1 MAGRFKNNSNSS
13 APRPVFPFTAIVGQE
28 EMKLALLL
36 NVVAPSIGGVLVMGH
51 RGTGKSTAVRALAD
65 LLPPLTAVRGCAF
78 NCDPS
83 DAAALCDD
91 CRARL
96 QSGAQLRRERR
107 SVPVVELPLGAT
119 EDRVC
124 GTIDL
129 GRALKEGVKAFEP
142 GLLARA
148 NRGFLYIDEVNLLED
163 HLVDLLLDVAA
174 TGRNLVEREGV
185 SAEHPAR
192 FVLVGSGNPE
202 EGELRPQLLD
212 RFGLCAEVE
221 TLRDLD
227 ERVQIVENREA
238 FDGDP
243 AGFLDARRAGQVSLR
258 RRVLRASRNHSGV
271 EVPRAL
277 LRSVAELC
285 LRLGVDGHRGE
296 ITVTRAARALAAFEG
311 RKVVT
316 DEDVRRVSPMSLRH
330 RLRRDPLEPA
340 GGDARVRN
348 CVPEIFG
355 DAPTGGDGKKKKSGP
370 TDGQSF
376 EADGPRGER
385 RSGGADY
392 GGGDYGGGRARSAG
406 GGNPEGERQ
415 GGGDVL
421 GGEFVIPAAEV
432 GLRREAFSQSSEA
445 GRQARQSKSASR
457 HRAAARRSSP
467 AVRGRYA
474 GASAEGGGSRAVA
487 LDATLRAAAPAR
499 AFRRRGASGL
509 APGLAP
515 EDLRFKRYSAK
526 AGTLYVF
533 LVDASGSMAANRIGQ
548 AKGALAQLLRRSYVN
563 RDRVSLVSFRGRD
576 SELVLAPSSSPS
588 RARRLLDELAV
599 GGATPLAAGLLRA
612 LEVSRRA
619 AADGARRVRLIVFTD
634 GRANV
639 PLAESG
645 TAGAAALGVQEGA
658 ALEKPVGAAHKEQ
671 IRDEIRRLGAA
682 LSGAGV
688 SSLVVDTR
696 SRFTSNGEGR
706 FLSEALGGR
715 YLQLPQLI
723 SEGALAEA
731 LNMSDDNHG
740 GEREHG

>member
-1 MAGRFKNNSNSS
+1 MTGRSTNNSKSNSS

-65 LLPPLTAVRGCAF
+65 LLPPLTAVRDCAY
-78 NCDPS
+78 NCDPA

-96 QSGAQLRRERR
+96 AGDARLARARK

-129 GRALKEGVKAFEP
+129 GRALSEGVKRFEP

-221 TLRDLD
+221 TVRDLD
-227 ERVQIVENREA
+227 ERVLIVEHREA
-238 FDGDP
+238 FDDDP
-243 AGFLDARRAGQVSLR
+243 ARFLAACQAEQTRLR
-258 RRVLRASRNHSGV
+258 RRVLRAARAHAGV

-296 ITVTRAARALAAFEG
+296 ITITRAARSLAAFEG
-311 RKVVT
+311 RRVVT
-316 DEDVRRVSPMSLRH
+316 DEDVRRVAPMSLRH
-330 RLRRDPLEPA
+330 RLRRDPLESG

-348 CVPEIFG
+348 CVSEIFG
-355 DAPTGGDGKKKKSGP
+355 DSPAREGVEKKKSKLP
-370 TDGQSF
+370 DGHGV
-376 EADGPRGER
+376 EARGSHDDSR
-385 RSGGADY
+385 SSDVDFSDVDSGGGHTRSRENGDAE
-392 GGGDYGGGRARSAG
+392 GGK
-406 GGNPEGERQ
+406 PEGERRRDAALD
-415 GGGDVL
+415 GDEL
-421 GGEFVIPAAEV
+421 IIPAAEV
-432 GLRREAFSQSSEA
+432 GLRRDAFSQSSEV
-445 GRQARQSKSASR
+445 GRQARQSTSAAR
-457 HRAAARRSSP
+457 RRAGARRSSP
-467 AVRGRYA
+467 AERGRYA
-474 GASAEGGGSRAVA
+474 GASAESGVARGVA
-487 LDATLRAAAPAR
+487 LDATLRATAPAR
-499 AFRRRGASGL
+499 VFRKRNMAGGTH
-509 APGLAP
+509 GVAP
-515 EDLRFKRYSAK
+515 EDLRFKRFSAK

-548 AKGALAQLLRRSYVN
+548 AKGALAQLLRRSYIN
-563 RDRVSLVSFRGRD
+563 RDRVSLISFRERG
-576 SELVLAPSSSPS
+576 SELLLAPSGSVS
-588 RARRLLDELAV
+588 RARRLLDELPV
-599 GGATPLAAGLLRA
+599 GGATPLAAALLRA
-612 LEVSRRA
+612 LDVSRRA
-619 AADGARRVRLIVFTD
+619 AAGGARLVRLVVFTD
-634 GRANV
+634 GRANIS
-639 PLAESG
+639 LAESA
-645 TAGAAALGVQEGA
+645 TTDGA
-658 ALEKPVGAAHKEQ
+658 ALDRQGGAALKKPRGAALKEQ
-671 IRDEIRRLGAA
+671 IKDEIRRLGAS
-682 LSGAGV
+682 LRGAGV
-688 SSLVVDTR
+688 TSLVVDTR

-731 LNMSDDNHG
+731 LDDA
-740 GEREHG
+740 EV

>member
-1 MAGRFKNNSNSS
+1 MAGRPTNNSTTNT
-13 APRPVFPFTAIVGQE
+13 PGVRPAFPFTAIVGQE

-36 NVVAPSIGGVLVMGH
+36 NVIAPSVGGVLIMGH

-65 LLPPLTAVRGCAF
+65 LLPPIASVRGCAY
-78 NCDPS
+78 NCDPA
-83 DAAALCDD
+83 DAHSLCDE
-91 CRARL
+91 CLARL
-96 QSGAQLRRERR
+96 SDGSKLRGERKP
-107 SVPVVELPLGAT
+107 VPVVELPLGAT

-348 CVPEIFG
+348 CVSEIFG
-355 DAPTGGDGKKKKSGP
+355 DSPAREGVEKKKSKLP
-370 TDGQSF
+370 DGHGV
-376 EADGPRGER
+376 EARG
-385 RSGGADY
+385 S
-392 GGGDYGGGRARSAG
+392 
-406 GGNPEGERQ
+406 
-415 GGGDVL
+415 
-421 GGEFVIPAAEV
+421 
-432 GLRREAFSQSSEA
+432 
-445 GRQARQSKSASR
+445 
-457 HRAAARRSSP
+457 H
-467 AVRGRYA
+467 
-474 GASAEGGGSRAVA
+474 
-487 LDATLRAAAPAR
+487 
-499 AFRRRGASGL
+499 
-509 APGLAP
+509 
-515 EDLRFKRYSAK
+515 
-526 AGTLYVF
+526 
-533 LVDASGSMAANRIGQ
+533 
-548 AKGALAQLLRRSYVN
+548 
-563 RDRVSLVSFRGRD
+563 
-576 SELVLAPSSSPS
+576 
-588 RARRLLDELAV
+588 
-599 GGATPLAAGLLRA
+599 
-612 LEVSRRA
+612 
-619 AADGARRVRLIVFTD
+619 
-634 GRANV
+634 
-639 PLAESG
+639 
-645 TAGAAALGVQEGA
+645 
-658 ALEKPVGAAHKEQ
+658 
-671 IRDEIRRLGAA
+671 
-682 LSGAGV
+682 
-688 SSLVVDTR
+688 
-696 SRFTSNGEGR
+696 
-706 FLSEALGGR
+706 
-715 YLQLPQLI
+715 
-723 SEGALAEA
+723 
-731 LNMSDDNHG
+731 DD
-740 GEREHG
+740 